1 MTDFTPG
8 QTVRY
13 SRTGTVGKI
22 VSLMESE
29 GAVYAELDTTGLLY
43 RVDQLVEIAE
53 TVRSVK
59 KDRNIRKETAEEQA
73 RMQAIRES
81 AWLSVD
87 NSCEGGG

>member
-1 MTDFTPG
+1 MAELKIG

-22 VSLMESE
+22 VSVSE
-29 GAVYAELDTTGLLY
+29 NEGQTYAELDSTGLLY
-43 RVDQLVEIAE
+43 RADQLIEIAE
-53 TVRSVK
+53 VARVAK
-59 KDRNIRKETAEEQA
+59 QERNIKKETAEEQA
-73 RMQAIRES
+73 RQKAINES

>member
-22 VSLMESE
+22 VSLTECE
-29 GAVYAELDTTGLLY
+29 DAVYAELDTTGLLY

-59 KDRNIRKETAEEQA
+59 QNRNIRKETAEEQA

>member
-1 MTDFTPG
+1 MTGFKIG

-22 VSLMESE
+22 VSISRYND
-29 GAVYAELDTTGLLY
+29 ADFAELDTTGLLY
-43 RVDQLVEIAE
+43 RIDQLVEIAE
-53 TVRSVK
+53 IVRKVK
-59 KDRNIRKETAEEQA
+59 QERNVRKETAEEQA
-73 RMQAIRES
+73 REQAVREA

>member
-1 MTDFTPG
+1 MTELKIG

-22 VSLMESE
+22 VSVSE
-29 GAVYAELDTTGLLY
+29 HDGTVYAELDSTGLLY
-43 RVDQLVEIAE
+43 CASQLVEIAE
-53 TVRSVK
+53 MAHTIK
-59 KDRNIRKETAEEQA
+59 QEKNIRKETAEELA
-73 RMQAIRES
+73 RQNAVSES